1 MDASQQHSTPVAVR
15 RFKTRNWATTPGDC
29 SLAYERRKN
38 AVGYRAAIALDMAHK
53 AVLLEPEEF
62 LDNFLK
68 APCQHL
74 LDTPPPLVGNP
85 FEAIAGAAGMVESQ
99 ISELFVAAVN
109 NNEAIAQ
116 GLKMALSERMADV
129 GESEGVKIDAAFFR
143 PELLPTDGR
152 PHWADQMVSVE
163 FKSHGTAND
172 PYDDRE
178 PGSGIDAHAATRKV
192 VRGQIIHYAEK
203 VFEYQQRTSLI
214 MLVIVGRLFR
224 FTRWDRSGTIVTRA
238 VDYVEQPQVLYEML
252 WYMSRLSDEALG
264 LDPTA
269 HRVMPGSEEYA
280 QMVAAKVSPAGL
292 PDVDSTEGPADNFP
306 AADAVFKYV
315 REKFANSLD
324 VNFPW
329 YRLEVPDGDGTRY
342 FLVGKPSFCA
352 PGMAGRGTKGFV
364 ALEVGSCPARF
375 AWLKDAWRTQYEF
388 VAQEGA
394 VLKELNDASVPYVP
408 TLICHGDIPGQDTVT
423 PTWWE
428 LKHNP
433 PTASIVNDS
442 TPPILAPQSV
452 ASSSRTLV
460 NRATRSST
468 STKRSASDLDD
479 DGNGREECPLRRH
492 KHYRIAVKEVAM
504 KLVEFKHD
512 RQLAHLMFDCIYAHK
527 QAVVKANI
535 MHRDISGGNILI
547 LPKFVYV
554 QGKGSAYVKWTG
566 LLADWELSKPLKGQ
580 ASLPRPRQ
588 PERTGTWQFMSAAVL
603 DNHSKKL
610 EISDELESFFHVT
623 LYYAVRYLETNYADT
638 GSFIENYFDT
648 YMLDNGTYKCGTEKS
663 HTIRRGELPSN
674 MNGDTL
680 EFGSGFDDVFRTT
693 LPWFKAHYAVER
705 YKRHQEAQRL
715 VKTTNTDLSI
725 RPQSNYL
732 LMIPEGFVPDPTLS
746 CALQDDEKE
755 RGKGKEEV
763 HEPSEEDLE
772 DAAKL
777 ATHDAMLNVIY
788 LALRRDCWKEKRV
801 NGDNVS
807 SDFAP
812 KNLVGPPI
820 LANPH
825 NIKKRRTHA
834 FGRQNA
840 PATVE
845 PPFKTEPPRTPPRR
859 GTVI

>member
-29 SLAYERRKN
+29 SLAYQHSRS
-38 AVGYRAAIALDMAHK
+38 VVQYRAAIVQDMAHK

-68 APCQHL
+68 TPCQHL

-85 FEAIAGAAGMVESQ
+85 FEAIAGAAGMLESQ

-109 NNEAIAQ
+109 DNEAIAQ

-129 GESEGVKIDAAFFR
+129 GESEGAKIDAAFFR

-203 VFEYQQRTSLI
+203 VFEYQHRTSLI

-433 PTASIVNDS
+433 PTPPTIDNP
-442 TPPILAPQSV
+442 TPPVLALQSV

-468 STKRSASDLDD
+468 STKRSASDLED

-492 KHYRIAVKEVAM
+492 KHYRIAVKEVGM
-504 KLVEFKHD
+504 KLVEFKHGK
-512 RQLAHLMFDCIYAHK
+512 QLLQIIFDCMFAHQ
-527 QAVVKANI
+527 QAVVEANI

-547 LPKFVYV
+547 LPRAIDV
-554 QGKGSAYVKWTG
+554 GGNGSAYMKWTG
-566 LLADWELSKPLKGQ
+566 LLVDWELSKPLKGD
-580 ASLPRPRQ
+580 ASFPRPRQ

-623 LYYAVRYLETNYADT
+623 LYYAVRYLDSNCSDV

-648 YMLDNGTYKCGTEKS
+648 YVLDNGKYKCGTEKS
-663 HTIRRGELPSN
+663 HTIRRGELPTNIRDEPLS
-674 MNGDTL
+674 
-680 EFGSGFDDVFRTT
+680 FGPGLDDVFSTT
-693 LPWFKAHYAVER
+693 LPWFKAHYTVER
-705 YKRHQEAQRL
+705 YKRHQQARLL
-715 VKTTNTDLSI
+715 VKSTDSDSKTPTVQEFLRI
-725 RPQSNYL
+725 APA
-732 LMIPEGFVPDPTLS
+732 GFTRHTS
-746 CALQDDEKE
+746 KSSTSQKKKRAKT
-755 RGKGKEEV
+755 EV
-763 HEPSEEDLE
+763 EEPSAEDLE
-772 DAAKL
+772 NAAKL
-777 ATHDAMLNVIY
+777 ATHDEMLGAYYDAMDLEGWNPH
-788 LALRRDCWKEKRV
+788 DRV
-801 NGDNVS
+801 PGDKVS
-807 SDFAP
+807 SKFQP
-812 KNLVGPPI
+812 KVMVGPPV
-820 LANPH
+820 LASQPT
-825 NIKKRRTHA
+825 IKKRRTDA
-834 FGRQNA
+834 LGRGSA
-840 PATVE
+840 AAAAE
-845 PPFKTEPPRTPPRR
+845 PPFKTEPPRTPRHR